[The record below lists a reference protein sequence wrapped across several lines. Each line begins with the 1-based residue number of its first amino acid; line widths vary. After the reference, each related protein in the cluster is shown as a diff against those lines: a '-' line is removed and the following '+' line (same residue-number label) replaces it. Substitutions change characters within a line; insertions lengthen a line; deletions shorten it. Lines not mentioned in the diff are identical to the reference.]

1 MFQQLKTKKF
11 NEQIIDQI
19 KKLIEDG
26 TLKKGDKLPPERLL
40 AEQFGSSRASI
51 REAMSALDMM
61 GIIES
66 RIGSGNY
73 IKINIEESAI
83 DEAMIGELLT
93 HHSLFDIYEARQE
106 IEPSLVS
113 LASVRKTDK
122 EVSDF
127 KKILKKLLITSKNLI
142 NNPENVNNYMEKDIK
157 FHLKIAEMA
166 HNPILFKFYASICL
180 LLREETWLELKRA
193 DILKNGTQITETEH
207 IAIADAIID
216 GDAQQARKS
225 LHVHLERIRTGLLS
239 KLENKSKKGI

>member
-1 MFQQLKTKKF
+1 MFKQLKTKKF

-19 KKLIEDG
+19 KELIENG
-26 TLKKGDKLPPERLL
+26 TLKKGDRLPSERLL
-40 AEQFGSSRASI
+40 AEQFGSSRTSI

-66 RIGSGNY
+66 RSGSGNY
-73 IKINIEESAI
+73 IKINIQECTI

-113 LASVRKTDK
+113 LASIRKTNK
-122 EVSDF
+122 EVTEF
-127 KKILKKLLITSKNLI
+127 KNILNKLLITSKKLQKS
-142 NNPENVNNYMEKDIK
+142 PENIDKYMEEDIK

-180 LLREETWLELKRA
+180 LLREETWLKLKRS
-193 DILKNGTQITETEH
+193 DILTNGTQQTEIEH
-207 IAIADAIID
+207 VAIANAIIK
-216 GDAQQARKS
+216 GDAKQAKINLRI
-225 LHVHLERIRTGLLS
+225 HLERIRTGLLS
-239 KLENKSKKGI
+239 KLENVSK